1 VLLCDFNLSD
11 ETETGTFYQLF
22 FVILSLTSLIA
33 LGGGASDLMESEQFF
48 FISDCIKTEKHYR
61 ITNILLRT
69 NFCQFSAN
77 IALSN

>member
-1 VLLCDFNLSD
+1 VLLHDFNLSD
-11 ETETGTFYQLF
+11 KTETGTLHQLF
-22 FVILSLTSLIA
+22 FVILSLTSLIG
-33 LGGGASDLMESEQFF
+33 LRLSDLMESGQCPLISH
-48 FISDCIKTEKHYR
+48 FIKIETHHF